1 MPDKDPIKYFQSE
14 IKRLNYYNSQ
24 FLKENDFND
33 EQLYHNQMRR
43 FHNRALHTW
52 GIVQGLEVAQVS
64 DTASVTVSPGIAID
78 RLGQEI
84 VLPETSDKKILDA
97 FAAGAKVYVTIRYA
111 DVFDINDKD
120 TKASQTASEYYMR
133 WTERPAVS
141 VTDAAPDDK
150 APDVVLAVVTLD
162 NQKAIAQVDRSVR
175 RYAGGRFGSSDSG
188 AEFSLYADT
197 AGAWHFFDGGK
208 QADRLTVDSK
218 GTLKVTG
225 GDLQLDAGRELFFKD
240 GGQIRSGDDNHRIL
254 FRRSE
259 NKLEL
264 REFGDIVFSPGAT
277 AGGETAKVVMSGGG
291 NVGIGRSPGTKLD
304 VNGPVWTQTLQFTDG
319 NGAVYPDNW
328 LGMADNIDGATKW
341 LHIGGI
347 TDGGERRLAFAASRI
362 YAAGNVGIGT
372 ATPAYKLD
380 VQGGFLRAAHNTQA
394 FPASSPAGGLAIG
407 WNRTGGSAEVNF
419 YNVFNSAGRA
429 FQFSQKTGD
438 DTANDLLTIAGNG
451 NVGIGTS
458 QTAGRLNISEATGTT
473 HGPNSGTVVIDHENN
488 GGASSIVFRSK
499 VNRGSDYGF
508 IQFQDADTVGGAG
521 EKARLVIGINNDADD
536 HLILQPSGN
545 VGIGTTAP
553 LYKLHVVAPGGFAA
567 EDGDGVANAAGNVP
581 IIAQS
586 NGTAFGIINGGGR
599 PAFALNIDS
608 EGGTKAARG
617 VPTFYDRY
625 DGNWHAALSL
635 KNGNVGVGTSAP
647 GAKLHV
653 VGGAIMPEVGNFST
667 AGIQFP
673 SDPGGGAGDQA
684 FIRYYAVT
692 GETTKLLIGIEND
705 PDDTIGL
712 WQQGGERMTVYSGRV
727 GIGTTTPSKGLLE
740 VNGSVNTTLSGYG
753 YTNRNGASS
762 TNDTFTSPYS
772 IWASQRMAATEF
784 NAFSDERIKNIRGRS
799 DGAADLRTLLAIEVT
814 DYIYRDVIG
823 KGSAPRK
830 KVVAQQVE
838 KVFPQ
843 AVSVQTDVVPDIY
856 RLASVA
862 DGWVAL
868 ATDLKKGERV
878 RLISE
883 KTEGVYEVLEA
894 TGDKFRTDF
903 KPEGDEVFV
912 FGREVG
918 DFRTLDYDAI
928 AMLNVSATQQLKKEM
943 DEEVQALRA
952 ENAEMRAAN
961 DALLERLRILES
973 RAEALPNLA
982 APKKGPNGNGR
993 H

>member
-24 FLKENDFND
+24 FLKETDFND

-52 GIVQGLEVAQVS
+52 GIVQGLEIARVA
-64 DTASVTVSPGIAID
+64 DTAKVTVSPGIAID

-84 VLPETSDKKILDA
+84 VLPNTSDEKALDG

-120 TKASQTASEYYMR
+120 TKASQTASEYYTR
-133 WTERPAVS
+133 WTERPSVNVS
-141 VTDAAPDDK
+141 DKAPDDK

-175 RYAGGRFGSSDSG
+175 RYAGSRFGSSDGG
-188 AEFSLYADT
+188 AEFSLYADPS
-197 AGAWHFFDGGK
+197 GAWHFFDGGRG
-208 QADRLTVDSK
+208 ADRLTIDSK

-225 GDLQLDAGRELFFKD
+225 GDLQLDAGRELFFED

-254 FRRSE
+254 FRRGE

-277 AGGETAKVVMSGGG
+277 AGSETAKVVMASGG
-291 NVGIGRSPGTKLD
+291 NVGIGTP
-304 VNGPVWTQTLQFTDG
+304 
-319 NGAVYPDNW
+319 
-328 LGMADNIDGATKW
+328 
-341 LHIGGI
+341 
-347 TDGGERRLAFAASRI
+347 
-362 YAAGNVGIGT
+362 
-372 ATPAYKLD
+372 TPAYKLD

-419 YNVFNSAGRA
+419 YNVYNSAGRA

-451 NVGIGTS
+451 NVGIGRNPSAKLDVNGAVWT
-458 QTAGRLNISEATGTT
+458 QALQFADG
-473 HGPNSGTVVIDHENN
+473 N
-488 GGASSIVFRSK
+488 GGVYPDNWLGMANNIDGATKWLHIGGITDSGERRLAFAASRI
-499 VNRGSDYGF
+499 Y
-508 IQFQDADTVGGAG
+508 AA
-521 EKARLVIGINNDADD
+521 
-536 HLILQPSGN
+536 GN
-545 VGIGTTAP
+545 VGIGTTTPGFPLTFANVVGDKISLWGQSGNSYGFGIQGALLQIHTDTSGADIAFGYGSSASFTETMRVKGNGSVGIGTTTP

-567 EDGDGVANAAGNVP
+567 EDGDGVANAAGGVP
-581 IIAQS
+581 IVAQS
-586 NGTAFGIINGGGR
+586 NGTAFGIINGNGR
-599 PAFALNIDS
+599 PAFALNIDGD
-608 EGGTKAARG
+608 GGTKAARG

-625 DGNWHAALSL
+625 DGDWHASLAL
-635 KNGNVGVGTSAP
+635 KNGNVGVGTGAP
-647 GAKLHV
+647 GAKLQV
-653 VGGAIMPEVGNFST
+653 KGGAIMPEVGNSAA

-692 GETTKLLIGIEND
+692 SETMKLMIGIEND
-705 PDDTIGL
+705 ADDTIGL
-712 WQQGGERMTVYSGRV
+712 WQQGAERMTVYSGRV
-727 GIGTTTPSKGLLE
+727 GIGTSNPSRGLLE
-740 VNGSVNTTLSGYG
+740 VNGSVNTTLNGYG
-753 YTNRNGASS
+753 YTNRFGASS
-762 TNDTFTSPYS
+762 TNDTYTSPYS
-772 IWASQRMAATEF
+772 IWASQRIAATEF

-814 DYIYRDVIG
+814 DYLYKDVIG

-856 RLASVA
+856 RRASVA

-878 RLISE
+878 RLIGD
-883 KTEGVYEVLEA
+883 KAEGVYEVLEVA
-894 TGDKFRTDF
+894 GDKFRTDF
-903 KPEGDEVFV
+903 KPEGDEIFV
-912 FGREVG
+912 FGREVS

-943 DEEVQALRA
+943 DEEVQALWA
-952 ENAEMRAAN
+952 ENAELRAAN

-993 H
+993 L

>member
-1 MPDKDPIKYFQSE
+1 MPDKDPNKYFQSE

-24 FLKENDFND
+24 FLKETDFND

-52 GIVQGLEVAQVS
+52 GIVQGLEIARVT
-64 DTASVTVSPGIAID
+64 DTARVTVSPGIAID

-84 VLPETSDKKILDA
+84 VLPNTSDEKALDG

-120 TKASQTASEYYMR
+120 TKASQTASEYYTR
-133 WTERPAVS
+133 WTERPSVNVS
-141 VTDAAPDDK
+141 DKAPDDK
-150 APDVVLAVVTLD
+150 APDVVLGVVTLD

-175 RYAGGRFGSSDSG
+175 RYAGSRFGSSDAG
-188 AEFSLYADT
+188 AEFSLFADT
-197 AGAWHFFDGGK
+197 AGAWHFRDGGSN
-208 QADRLTVDSK
+208 ADRLTVDSK

-240 GGQIRSGDDNHRIL
+240 GGQIRSDDDSHRIL
-254 FRRSE
+254 FRRAE

-264 REFGDIVFSPGAT
+264 REYGDIVFSPGAT
-277 AGGETAKVVMSGGG
+277 AGGETAKVVMTSGG
-291 NVGIGRSPGTKLD
+291 NVGIGRSPGATLD
-304 VNGPVWTQTLQFTDG
+304 VSGAVWAQSLLFTDG
-319 NGAVYPDNW
+319 NGTVYPGNW
-328 LGMADNIDGATKW
+328 LGMADNVDGATKW

-362 YAAGNVGIGT
+362 YAAGYVGVGT
-372 ATPAYKLD
+372 TTPGFPLSFAD
-380 VQGGFLRAAHNTQA
+380 VLGDKISLWGQSGNNYGLGIQSALLQIHTDTSSADIA
-394 FPASSPAGGLAIG
+394 FGYGSS
-407 WNRTGGSAEVNF
+407 GSFTETMRV
-419 YNVFNSAGRA
+419 
-429 FQFSQKTGD
+429 K
-438 DTANDLLTIAGNG
+438 GNG

-473 HGPNSGTVVIDHENN
+473 HGPNAGTVVIDHENS

-545 VGIGTTAP
+545 VGIGTTTP
-553 LYKLHVVAPGGFAA
+553 LYKLHVVASGGFAD
-567 EDGDGVANAAGNVP
+567 EDGDGVANAAGGVP

-586 NGTAFGIINGGGR
+586 SGTAFGIINGNGR

-608 EGGTKAARG
+608 DGGTKAARG
-617 VPTFYDRY
+617 IPTFYDKY
-625 DGNWHAALSL
+625 DGSWHAGFSL
-635 KNGNVGVGTSAP
+635 KNGNVGFGTSAP

-653 VGGAIMPEVGNFST
+653 KGGAIMPEVGNSAA

-673 SDPGGGAGDQA
+673 SDPGLGAGDQA
-684 FIRYYAVT
+684 FIRYYAVA

-712 WQQGGERMTVYSGRV
+712 WQQGGERLTVYSGRV

-740 VNGSVNTTLSGYG
+740 VNGSVNTTVNGYG
-753 YTNRNGASS
+753 YTNRGGADS
-762 TNDTFTSPYS
+762 TNGSYTSPYS
-772 IWASQRMAATEF
+772 IWASQRIAAVEF

-814 DYIYRDVIG
+814 DYLYKDVIG

-868 ATDLKKGERV
+868 AADLKEGERV
-878 RLISE
+878 RLIGD
-883 KTEGVYEVLEA
+883 KAEGIYEVLEA

-903 KPEGDEVFV
+903 KPEGNEVFV
-912 FGREVG
+912 FGREVS

-943 DEEVQALRA
+943 DEEVQALWA
-952 ENAEMRAAN
+952 QNAELRAAN